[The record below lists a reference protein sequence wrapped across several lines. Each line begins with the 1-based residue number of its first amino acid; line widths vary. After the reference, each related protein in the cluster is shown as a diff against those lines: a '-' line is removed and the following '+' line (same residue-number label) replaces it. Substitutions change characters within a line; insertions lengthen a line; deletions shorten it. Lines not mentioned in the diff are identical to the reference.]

1 MDEIRITGDEAV
13 LISRIRTIDR
23 DLDELERQTREMV
36 QRGLRGGGPMARL
49 GEDRADADRAA
60 LLRERA
66 ELVER
71 LKRST
76 GVG

>member
-36 QRGLRGGGPMARL
+36 QLGLRGGGAMARL
-49 GEDRADADRAA
+49 GEDRADADHAA

-66 ELVER
+66 GLVEQ

-76 GVG
+76 GIG